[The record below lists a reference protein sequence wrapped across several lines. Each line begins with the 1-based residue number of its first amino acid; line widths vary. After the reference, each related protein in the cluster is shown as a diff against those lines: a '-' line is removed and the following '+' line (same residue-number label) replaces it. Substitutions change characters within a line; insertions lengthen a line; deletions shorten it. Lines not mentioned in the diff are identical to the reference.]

1 MNNFYEIC
9 KPTINLLHEK
19 TTMNSL
25 YTTFWDKCLNIIR
38 DNVNETSFS
47 TWFEPIIPIKYE
59 NNVFTIQVPSQF
71 FYEYIEAQYADL
83 LKSTLNRV
91 IAPNTKL
98 VYRVVVDNNN
108 KKNGTTD
115 VPGTEKAPFQG
126 KKKIGV
132 PEFDS
137 YLNFNYHFDNFVEGD
152 CNRLPRTAGIN
163 IASQPGKTI
172 FNPLFIYGKSGV
184 GKTHLANA
192 IGLKTK
198 ELHPQKKVLYVSAN
212 LFQLQYTEAS
222 RNNQINDFLNFY
234 QLIDVLI
241 IDDIHELGEGK
252 KVSTQNT
259 FFHIFNH
266 LHQSGKQLIITCDKK
281 PAELEGLEDRLLTRF
296 KWGLSAEIEK
306 PDFETR
312 KAILLSK
319 TERDG
324 LKIPDNVLSFIAEH
338 ITDSIRDLEGA
349 IISLIA
355 QSTMNQKVIN
365 LDLAKKVVR
374 NLVNVTEKK
383 HTIKNIRDLVCEYF
397 KIPVESLQSSS
408 RKREVVQARHIAM
421 YFSKQLTQESLTSI
435 GNSIGKRNHA
445 TVIHAC
451 KTVKDLMDTDKTFRG
466 NVLEIEKKLTF

>member
-1 MNNFYEIC
+1 
-9 KPTINLLHEK
+9 
-19 TTMNSL
+19 
-25 YTTFWDKCLNIIR
+25 
-38 DNVNETSFS
+38 
-47 TWFEPIIPIKYE
+47 
-59 NNVFTIQVPSQF
+59 
-71 FYEYIEAQYADL
+71 
-83 LKSTLNRV
+83 
-91 IAPNTKL
+91 
-98 VYRVVVDNNN
+98 
-108 KKNGTTD
+108 
-115 VPGTEKAPFQG
+115 
-126 KKKIGV
+126 
-132 PEFDS
+132 
-137 YLNFNYHFDNFVEGD
+137 
-152 CNRLPRTAGIN
+152 
-163 IASQPGKTI
+163 
-172 FNPLFIYGKSGV
+172 
-184 GKTHLANA
+184 
-192 IGLKTK
+192 
-198 ELHPQKKVLYVSAN
+198 
-212 LFQLQYTEAS
+212 
-222 RNNQINDFLNFY
+222 
-234 QLIDVLI
+234 VLI

-355 QSTMNQKVIN
+355 QSTMNKKVIN

-383 HTIKNIRDLVCEYF
+383 HTVKNIRDLVCEYF

-421 YFSKQLTQESLTSI
+421 YFSKQLTQESLTTI